1 MDSSTRALLQTVT
14 QYWKG
19 FDLDS
24 KRVML
29 DAQGVSMQEQ
39 KEHSVKS
46 RKTLAEHT
54 KRFRKLA
61 DADKVAAIPSLLKAY
76 QEEIDTLTK
85 RAKYSDNAFFA
96 LYKVLYEAP
105 DPVPALDAALLL
117 DSSIPAAVPSTSSSD
132 KVASTDLVAKLRREL
147 ASYEAEFASLKN
159 QDITIRNLEAKL
171 AAMEDNMERQVEIK
185 VQARCRD
192 VENTLRAR
200 EADLALYQQQADRTV
215 MQAREA
221 RDDALAQLDLMRS
234 ELLHVKQQADHVLA
248 TQSSETQSLL
258 NDLNR
263 CHGIELENQRLRD
276 QLRSLS
282 SSDFAASQSFQ
293 HHSAAVPSMQLELE
307 IAQKEAALA
316 QTRRDVERLQEAL
329 TGQTNL
335 WKAEV
340 AALQAQVDELSQR
353 PTVEAYEAAVALQ
366 AKPTVH
372 NQSSSSRYAQ
382 QSHQQQVAGLAA
394 AELPSIDN
402 LKVIEELQT
411 QVTSQR
417 QTYEAT
423 VRQLTTQLDA
433 ANGTVQRQAGVI
445 SQLEATL
452 DKAATDPAGSSI
464 LGDVLGEEVFSNG
477 DKESKLLSIMRQ
489 QRDRLKEKLK
499 DVEADLH
506 ATGAAKQAMAT
517 RLRQLEVENVD
528 LVQKMRY
535 VASAAKP
542 TTDLE
547 TGGTKYS
554 TLYEERMNPFDQF
567 KQMES
572 AARVAQLNPLDKIL
586 LVSARLI
593 LSHPFT
599 RMGLLVYLFVLH
611 SLVVGTLTMSM
622 HLCNVSNHT

>member
-117 DSSIPAAVPSTSSSD
+117 DSSIPAAVPSASSSD

-192 VENTLRAR
+192 V
-200 EADLALYQQQADRTV
+200 ADLALYQQQADRTV

-234 ELLHVKQQADHVLA
+234 ELLQ
-248 TQSSETQSLL
+248 
-258 NDLNR
+258 
-263 CHGIELENQRLRD
+263 
-276 QLRSLS
+276 
-282 SSDFAASQSFQ
+282 
-293 HHSAAVPSMQLELE
+293 AAVPSMQLELE

-329 TGQTNL
+329 TSQTNL
-335 WKAEV
+335 WRAEV
-340 AALQAQVDELSQR
+340 AALQAQIDELSQR